1 MVALRERGR
10 ATIAKYSNLT
20 GSQTTT
26 GTSRTQSHFF
36 LEHAGQLMHHYI
48 EALIENRW
56 VNDIVVSLPEQV
68 LSEYFKIWDL
78 IQGVQLHP

>member
-1 MVALRERGR
+1 
-10 ATIAKYSNLT
+10 
-20 GSQTTT
+20 
-26 GTSRTQSHFF
+26 
-36 LEHAGQLMHHYI
+36 MHHYI